1 MQAPSDIN
9 DNAFRYY
16 VMNASLLSYN
26 ELIRQFSSTHADIAV
41 FNSLGD
47 IVRQGQLPDSP
58 ELLTHYLEI
67 GRCYAANKSKSL
79 QIEIYTST
87 LDTLLDTICDDC
99 VALQWRQLCLDS
111 CYRPLSILEK
121 LLTSDQEKSHLQQ
134 QYYKLS
140 ALSHYF
146 YH

>member
-1 MQAPSDIN
+1 
-9 DNAFRYY
+9 
-16 VMNASLLSYN
+16 MNASLLSYN
-26 ELIRQFSSTHADIAV
+26 ELIRQLSSAQADGAV
-41 FNSLGD
+41 FKSVGE

-79 QIEIYTST
+79 QIKIYTSI
-87 LDTLLDTICDDC
+87 LDTLLDTICDHC
-99 VALQWRQLCLDS
+99 IAVQWRQLCLDN
-111 CYRPLSILEK
+111 CYRPLSILET
-121 LLTSDQEKSHLQQ
+121 LVISDQEKNHLQQ

-146 YH
+146 YQ